1 MIENRILSEVDL
13 ANAWTDRFFIT
24 IKRIDRRM
32 SLKNQLAVG
41 LDKGFVTAKRTSKK
55 TRPSRRRGKQNA
67 AIASAR
73 LVDIYKI
80 GIGNPDKR
88 VYKISKKRVRFRIAA
103 FIFSSLSSTLT
114 FLSKKQ
120 LGTHKRALKKREGI
134 KQIYQD
140 MRTAAAAKN

>member
-1 MIENRILSEVDL
+1 M
-13 ANAWTDRFFIT
+13 
-24 IKRIDRRM
+24 
-32 SLKNQLAVG
+32 
-41 LDKGFVTAKRTSKK
+41 
-55 TRPSRRRGKQNA
+55 
-67 AIASAR
+67 
-73 LVDIYKI
+73 VDIYKI

-103 FIFSSLSSTLT
+103 FIFFVSFVDTNLSL
-114 FLSKKQ
+114 KKQ

>member
-1 MIENRILSEVDL
+1 M
-13 ANAWTDRFFIT
+13 
-24 IKRIDRRM
+24 
-32 SLKNQLAVG
+32 
-41 LDKGFVTAKRTSKK
+41 
-55 TRPSRRRGKQNA
+55 
-67 AIASAR
+67 
-73 LVDIYKI
+73 VDIYKI

-103 FIFSSLSSTLT
+103 FIFSSLSIDTN
-114 FLSKKQ
+114 LSFKKKQ